1 MSWDNENDNLPCG
14 VSNWSVEKKFW
25 KENEMNT
32 ADIVSSLE
40 LGIRSLEGRIS
51 RERDHAIKLL
61 EEGLFDAAL
70 RAVMNAQAAKYA
82 VDELSFQI
90 DEIEASRG

>member
-1 MSWDNENDNLPCG
+1 MSWDNTNDNLPCG
-14 VSNWSVEKKFW
+14 VSNGDIDKYWE
-25 KENEMNT
+25 ENEMDTN
-32 ADIVSSLE
+32 DIVSSLE

>member
-1 MSWDNENDNLPCG
+1 MSWDNTNDNLPCG
-14 VSNWSVEKKFW
+14 VSNGDIDKYWE
-25 KENEMNT
+25 ENEMDT
-32 ADIVSSLE
+32 SDIVSSLE

>member
-1 MSWDNENDNLPCG
+1 MSWDNANDNLPCG
-14 VSNWSVEKKFW
+14 VSNGDVDKYWE
-25 KENEMNT
+25 ENEMDTN
-32 ADIVSSLE
+32 DIVSSLE

>member
-1 MSWDNENDNLPCG
+1 MSWDNTNDNLPCG
-14 VSNWSVEKKFW
+14 VSGWSVEKKFW
-25 KENEMNT
+25 KENEMDTN
-32 ADIVSSLE
+32 DIVSSLE

-61 EEGLFDAAL
+61 EKGLFDAAL

-82 VDELSFQI
+82 VDELTFQI
-90 DEIEASRG
+90 DEIEASRA

>member
-1 MSWDNENDNLPCG
+1 MSWDNESDNLPCG

-25 KENEMNT
+25 KENEMDTN
-32 ADIVSSLE
+32 DIVSSLE

-61 EEGLFDAAL
+61 EEGLFDAAM

-82 VDELSFQI
+82 ADELSFQI
-90 DEIEASRG
+90 DEIEASRA